1 MRILFVNDVGRLIG
15 GTEVLIQRE
24 IRGLQARGH
33 EVRTVVGRERSQS
46 VDFGDYT
53 FHTPGESL
61 PKIAMLYNPS
71 ARKSVRRAV
80 VDFDPDV
87 VHYHTLSKAS
97 PSVLREAKGAVRV
110 VSLHDYE
117 VFYPHLPRVLPRA
130 LVCAVGDFACCPE
143 HAGSRYY
150 IERVRTA
157 MKRRELLKLGARA
170 VPAASRHYFERVRTA
185 LMRREL
191 LKLGAVVVPSEYV
204 ANVAR
209 SLGLRNVVVA
219 PGSIPDAPRSPVAK
233 KREVAYVGRLE
244 PEKGVL
250 ELIREF
256 ALVSAAVPDVR
267 LVIAGTGSLDG
278 AVREAASA
286 LGDRVSVVGHVTPE
300 EAQQIMARAAVS
312 AVPSLWP
319 EPFGLVGPESM
330 ACGTPVVASGRGGM
344 SEWLDDGHNGLRADP
359 TEQGATAAALQ
370 RLLTDEEF
378 RCRCVAGAIRTA
390 ATFDIPTHAAKLEEL
405 YMRLLGRD
413 TAR

>member
-1 MRILFVNDVGRLIG
+1 MRVLFVHDVGRLIG

-33 EVRTVVGRERSQS
+33 EVRAVVGRERNQDA
-46 VDFGDYT
+46 DFGDYT
-53 FHTPGESL
+53 FRTPGESL
-61 PKIAMLYNPS
+61 SKIAMLHNPA
-71 ARKSVRRAV
+71 ARVSVREAV
-80 VDFDPDV
+80 ADFNPDV
-87 VHYHTLSKAS
+87 VHYHTLWKAS
-97 PSVLREAKGAVRV
+97 PLVFREATGRVRV
-110 VSLHDYE
+110 ASVHDYD
-117 VFYPHLPRVLPRA
+117 VFYPLVPRVLPREQA
-130 LVCAVGDFACCPE
+130 CGDGNIACCRD

-150 IERVRTA
+150 LERALTA
-157 MKRRELLKLGARA
+157 MRQRELLKLGAGV
-170 VPAASRHYFERVRTA
+170 VPAAARHYLKRVRTA
-185 LMRREL
+185 MMRREL
-191 LKLGAVVVPSEYV
+191 LKLRAVVVPSEYV
-204 ANVAR
+204 ANIAR
-209 SLGLRNVVVA
+209 SLGVQNVVVV
-219 PGSIPDAPRSPVAK
+219 PGSTSDAPRSPVVK

-300 EAQQIMARAAVS
+300 EAQQIMERAMVS

-344 SEWLDDGHNGLRADP
+344 SEWLVDGLNGLRADP
-359 TEQGATAAALQ
+359 TEPGETAAALQ

-378 RCRCVAGAIRTA
+378 RCRCVAGAVRTA
-390 ATFDIPTHAAKLEEL
+390 AAFDISSHAAKLEEL
-405 YMRLLGRD
+405 YLLLLGSD
-413 TAR
+413 TA

>member
-1 MRILFVNDVGRLIG
+1 MRVLFVHDVGRLIG

-53 FHTPGESL
+53 FRTPGQSL
-61 PKIAMLYNPS
+61 PNIAMLYNPA
-71 ARKSVRRAV
+71 ARKSVRQAV

-97 PSVLREAKGAVRV
+97 PSVLREAKGRVRV
-110 VSLHDYE
+110 ASLHDYG
-117 VFYPHLPRVLPRA
+117 VFYPLLT
-130 LVCAVGDFACCPE
+130 D
-143 HAGSRYY
+143 HASSRYY
-150 IERVRTA
+150 LERVRTA
-157 MKRRELLKLGARA
+157 MIRRELLKRGAGG
-170 VPAASRHYFERVRTA
+170 VLAAGRHYFERVRTA
-185 LMRREL
+185 MMRREL

-209 SLGLRNVVVA
+209 SLGLQNVVVVT
-219 PGSIPDAPRSPVAK
+219 GSTPDAPRSPVAK
-233 KREVAYVGRLE
+233 KREIAYVGRLE

-267 LVIAGTGSLDG
+267 LVIAGTGSLDC

-300 EAQQIMARAAVS
+300 EAQQIMACAAVS
-312 AVPSLWP
+312 VVPSLWP

-378 RCRCVAGAIRTA
+378 RCRCAAGAIRTA
-390 ATFDIPTHAAKLEEL
+390 AAFDIPSHTAKLEEL
-405 YMRLLGRD
+405 YMRLLGWD
-413 TAR
+413 TAG